1 MTEKQL
7 NELKDMYAQA
17 TKSFAKSK
25 TSKEVFRAEVITLER
40 VFNTLGID
48 WTEWDDE
55 D

>member
-7 NELKDMYAQA
+7 NDLKEMYKQA
-17 TKSFAKSK
+17 SKSLAKSE